1 MTVHEHAT
9 AFRRFH
15 ETTGRHLEA
24 GSAGRHADVSRCEA
38 MRFWATPP
46 HPPDTQSSRTPR
58 AAPTER
64 TPNAQ
69 LNPLPTVAAVASGSA
84 TGMRAASPDWSGDE
98 EGRERQGGNIDC
110 GDGGDD
116 DGGCSGVDGWRVACA
131 SRAQTLVSKR
141 VCADGATR
149 QDVHVWAG
157 EGGRT
162 FACIV
167 VLAVQEDPPS
177 PVLRLGPVRGT
188 GRTARSR
195 AHALSGPPVAA
206 HLTRSRCGW
215 FSRCLRAC
223 ANPLAAKR
231 TRKRFLIAQGS
242 RGYTALA
249 ESCSNR
255 SAAHLALQTA
265 AALDDHTAGQADIR
279 HARRGG

>member
-1 MTVHEHAT
+1 
-9 AFRRFH
+9 
-15 ETTGRHLEA
+15 
-24 GSAGRHADVSRCEA
+24 
-38 MRFWATPP
+38 MRQHFGGFTKQQGGTWRQAPRD
-46 HPPDTQSSRTPR
+46 DTQTCPDAKLCASGRPHRTRRTPR